1 LNRFKKAFQIVR
13 DYGIGFCAF
22 RTQYALRRKVGLL
35 KRKFP
40 ARRWSQ
46 VTLSE
51 WLKSDIDT
59 EPISFLETCQTN
71 GRRFFFDSG
80 TIVGLNGRY
89 RSGIVSQAEEILQ
102 SRFCYFFNDYYNL
115 GLTPDWFLNP
125 VTGKRAKS
133 GLHWCDIDLF
143 DPAVGDIKFIWE
155 LSRFAWVY
163 TLVRAYMATGDEK
176 YAEKFWTLFESWLEA
191 NQPNMGP
198 SYACGQECAIRLMA
212 MCFAL
217 YALSQAHSST
227 VEKKIKLITAVAVHA
242 DRIEKNID
250 FAISTRTNHS
260 LTEAAGL
267 YTAGMLFPEF
277 KSSDRWLKLGK
288 KVLTNEGFKQIYS
301 DGSYIQHSI
310 NYHRLMLQDFLW
322 VLRLAQL
329 NDDSFCDELLSR
341 VRKAADFLYQMQD
354 DSSGRVPN
362 YGANDG
368 ALIIPLNNCDY
379 LDYRAVIQSAH
390 YLFNKTRLY
399 EPGPWDED
407 LLWLFGPQAL
417 AAPLQQIE
425 RDSKA
430 YEAGGYY
437 TLRSDDSWAMMR
449 CHSYRDRPG
458 HADMLHLDLWWKGHN
473 ILRDSGTHMYNCEQ
487 PWQDYFSSTSAHN
500 TVTVDG
506 ASQMQR
512 LSRFMWLDWTKAK
525 LVMHKSFNGGAIK
538 IMQGEHYGFRK
549 PYNIIHRR
557 AVLSSPDSFFLIVDD
572 ILGAGT
578 HEVGLYWQLSD
589 VDYQSQGNS
598 VILRTNCGTVCLVF
612 LDSFGSGKC
621 ECFRGDQ
628 SPAGWQSLYYGNRHP
643 APMLLYSAGA
653 KLPARFITLV
663 SLGSV
668 IKNATLDDA
677 ERLSWFD
684 EVSGQVHIVA
694 LSSIEDSYGNTFVF
708 TQQGTEKIFLH

>member
-1 LNRFKKAFQIVR
+1 MNRFEKAFQIIR
-13 DYGIGFCAF
+13 NYGIGFCVF
-22 RTQYALRRKVGLL
+22 RTHYALRRKVGLL

-40 ARRWSQ
+40 ARPWSQ
-46 VTLSE
+46 ITLSD
-51 WLKSDIDT
+51 WLKSDVDP
-59 EPISFLETCQTN
+59 EPVSFLKACQTS
-71 GRRFFFDSG
+71 GKRFFFDSG
-80 TIVGLNGRY
+80 TIAGLNEHY
-89 RSGIVSQAEEILQ
+89 KKEIVSQADEILQ
-102 SRFCYFFNDYYNL
+102 NRFCYFFNNYYDL
-115 GLTPDWFLNP
+115 GLGPDWFLNP

-133 GLHWCDIDLF
+133 QLHWCDIDLF

-155 LSRFAWVY
+155 PSRFAWAY
-163 TLVRAYMATGDEK
+163 TLVRAYTAAGDEK
-176 YAEKFWTLFESWLEA
+176 YAEKFWMLFESWLGA

-198 SYACGQECAIRLMA
+198 NYACGQECAIRLMA

-217 YALSQAHSST
+217 CALSQARPST
-227 VEKKIKLITAVAVHA
+227 VARKIKLITSIAVHA

-267 YTAGMLFPEF
+267 YTAGTLFPEF
-277 KSSDRWLKLGK
+277 KYSQRWLKLGK
-288 KVLTNEGFKQIYS
+288 KVLTKEALKQIYP
-301 DGSYIQHSI
+301 DGSYIQHSM

-322 VLRLAQL
+322 VLRLSQL

-341 VRKAADFLYQMQD
+341 VKKAADFLYQMQD

-506 ASQMQR
+506 TSQMQR

-578 HEVGLYWQLSD
+578 HEVGLCWQLSD